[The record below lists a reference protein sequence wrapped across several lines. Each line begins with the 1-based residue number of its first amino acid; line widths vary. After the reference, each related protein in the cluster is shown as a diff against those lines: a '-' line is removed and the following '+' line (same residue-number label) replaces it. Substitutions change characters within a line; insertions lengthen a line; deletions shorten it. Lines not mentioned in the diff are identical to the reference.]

1 MPGSLPPGR
10 TSPLRGFLATDPAF
24 AHPSEEQFS
33 RILSFYRVR
42 WEYEPHTFV
51 LERDEQGEAVSSF
64 TPDFWLPDLGTYVEL
79 TTMRQR
85 LVTRKNR
92 KLRRFRERYP
102 RERVRVLYRRDIA
115 SLAAKYRD
123 RV

>member
-1 MPGSLPPGR
+1 M
-10 TSPLRGFLATDPAF
+10 
-24 AHPSEEQFS
+24 
-33 RILSFYRVR
+33 
-42 WEYEPHTFV
+42 
-51 LERDEQGEAVSSF
+51 LERDEQGEAVESF

-79 TTMRQR
+79 TTMRQC

-102 RERVRVLYRRDIA
+102 QQRVRVLYRRDIA
-115 SLAAKYRD
+115 SLATRYRD

>member
-1 MPGSLPPGR
+1 MRRLRGSLAAE
-10 TSPLRGFLATDPAF
+10 TAF
-24 AHPSEEQFS
+24 AHPSEEHFS

-51 LERDEQGEAVSSF
+51 LERDERGEPVESF
-64 TPDFWLPDLGTYVEL
+64 TPDFWLPDLGTYIEL
-79 TTMRQR
+79 TTMRQC

-102 RERVRVLYRRDIA
+102 QQHVRVLYRRDVA

>member
-1 MPGSLPPGR
+1 M
-10 TSPLRGFLATDPAF
+10 
-24 AHPSEEQFS
+24 
-33 RILSFYRVR
+33 
-42 WEYEPHTFV
+42 

-79 TTMRQR
+79 TTLRQR